1 MVHIS
6 ILISRFA
13 PPHCTNA
20 HTTNALMQITCLVI
34 TEYEVLMCFVHHK
47 SINNIEII
55 ERLTLKKK
63 HFRME
68 KILTHASLFQLTC
81 DISAQIRYQQTSK

>member
-20 HTTNALMQITCLVI
+20 HTTNALMQITYLVI
-34 TEYEVLMCFVHHK
+34 TEYKVLMCFVHHK
-47 SINNIEII
+47 SNNYIEII
-55 ERLTLKKK
+55 EQLTLKKNTFAWRK
-63 HFRME
+63 
-68 KILTHASLFQLTC
+68 
-81 DISAQIRYQQTSK
+81 Y

>member
-20 HTTNALMQITCLVI
+20 HTTNALMQITYLVI
-34 TEYEVLMCFVHHK
+34 TEYKVLMCFVHHK
-47 SINNIEII
+47 SNNNIEII
-55 ERLTLKKK
+55 EQLILKK

-68 KILTHASLFQLTC
+68 KILTLDNAGYI
-81 DISAQIRYQQTSK
+81 DIMHHYFS